1 MDRKLLILIVE
12 DDENACAELK
22 NALEEYDDM
31 QLAAATNNS
40 ADALELTKYHLPDI
54 VILDLELHEGGGN
67 GFMYLQGLGKLSLS
81 PMPYILI
88 TTNNPSPV
96 THQIA
101 RDLGADFTLTKTEEG
116 YSPQYVADM
125 IHLMKDSII
134 RAKKGSNGPNEAES
148 PESRDRKL
156 RKRILRELDLI
167 GINPK
172 HSGYKYLV
180 DAITLVYDKPERNL
194 CATLGKQYQKTPF
207 SVERAMQNAI
217 NYAWNHTDIEELTAH
232 FTARISS
239 EKAVPTVTEFVY
251 YYASKLQNEI

>member
-1 MDRKLLILIVE
+1 MDRILQILIIE
-12 DDENACAELK
+12 DDERACMDLK

-31 QLAAATNNS
+31 CLAATTNNS
-40 ADALELTKYHLPDI
+40 NDALELTKYHLPDI

-67 GFMYLQGLGKLSLS
+67 GFMYLQGLANLSLV
-81 PMPYILI
+81 PLPYILI
-88 TTNNPSPV
+88 TTSNPSPV

-101 RDLGADFTLTKTEEG
+101 RDLGADFILTKTEEG
-116 YSPQYVADM
+116 YSPRYVAEM
-125 IHLMKDSII
+125 VHLMKDSIMK
-134 RAKKGSNGPNEAES
+134 AKKEAGTFEIES
-148 PESRDRKL
+148 PQARDRRL

-180 DAITLVYDKPERNL
+180 DAILIIYEKPERNL
-194 CATLGKQYQKTPF
+194 CATLGTQYKKTPF
-207 SVERAMQNAI
+207 SIERAMQNAI
-217 NYAWNHTDIEELTAH
+217 NYAWNHTDIEDLTTH

-251 YYASKLQNEI
+251 YYANKLQNDL